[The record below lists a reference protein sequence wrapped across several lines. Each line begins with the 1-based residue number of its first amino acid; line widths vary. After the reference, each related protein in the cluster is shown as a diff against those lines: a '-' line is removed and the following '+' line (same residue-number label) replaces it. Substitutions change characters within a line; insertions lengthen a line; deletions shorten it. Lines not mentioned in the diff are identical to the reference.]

1 MHWLAIDE
9 PWTEAPE
16 LGLLAR
22 IFEQDMANLV
32 HVQRGLRASAR
43 PGVTFANYQEVK
55 IRHFHDLLDRYLGA

>member
-1 MHWLAIDE
+1 
-9 PWTEAPE
+9 
-16 LGLLAR
+16 
-22 IFEQDMANLV
+22 MANLA